1 VNDLI
6 GEPLQLVKYNQD
18 FTKYSFQELIN
29 FCKMVVK
36 LRQQLVSLAESSGC
50 QEEFGN
56 NLNLELAIKKKNTH
70 LDMVYL
76 SKKIQVDYNQTLDIF
91 AKWLAE
97 VDGFEVVEV

>member
-1 VNDLI
+1 MNDLI
-6 GEPLQLVKYNQD
+6 GEPIQLVKYNQD
-18 FTKYSFQELIN
+18 FTKYNFHELIN

-36 LRQQLVSLAESSGC
+36 LRQQLVSLAEASGC

-56 NLNLELAIKKKNTH
+56 KLNLELAVKKKNTH

-76 SKKIQVDYNQTLDIF
+76 AKKIQTDYNQTIDTF

-97 VDGFEVVEV
+97 DGGFEVIKG